1 MSFKSFETSYLDC
14 VWYELSES
22 VAKIVKICHF
32 TRNNQKFHFFDP
44 KIKWIFWRGSRV
56 PRHFKLTQ
64 LVYLCIKQILCKFQ
78 VDRTIVA
85 PPRSDFA
92 EISPYL
98 VLTPS
103 FLRSIFLSFLWD
115 MSYYCRYMVVWWRP
129 THLCDIYLDKNHQ

>member
-85 PPRSDFA
+85 PPRSDFV

-103 FLRSIFLSFLWD
+103 FLTVFFLVGSSAIFWAAPNFLG
-115 MSYYCRYMVVWWRP
+115 SS
-129 THLCDIYLDKNHQ
+129 KFFFGQF

>member
-85 PPRSDFA
+85 PPRSDFV
-92 EISPYL
+92 EISAYL
-98 VLTPS
+98 GHYTFNPQINILIIFMRYELMTSVIQPLKAFYT
-103 FLRSIFLSFLWD
+103 SIWHLSL
-115 MSYYCRYMVVWWRP
+115 
-129 THLCDIYLDKNHQ
+129 